1 MAYTGTRFTR
11 WVGFAN
17 VLNVVL
23 FQILFILAAMLRPG
37 YSPISQPASD
47 LGVGPFGEW
56 TDAGVIVLALLKI
69 ALALAFFITMRPI
82 LRVAWRSLCALL
94 IALPGLGN
102 IVTAIF
108 TEAPA
113 TLVIHSLASA
123 VVVLVCVLMFFVVGT
138 LLWRA
143 PGWHGFGMFSV
154 VAGVVFVVLAAFL
167 YLTFAPTSPLSAL
180 HVGGLSE
187 RVVILWR
194 DLWYAV
200 LAWHFVQWGATADV
214 APLDNRSR
222 RLAPHTRRES
232 RSTS

>member
-1 MAYTGTRFTR
+1 MERTSSRFAR

-17 VLNVVL
+17 LLNLVL
-23 FQILFILAAMLRPG
+23 FQALFVVAAMLRPG

-47 LGVGPFGEW
+47 LGIGPLGEW
-56 TDAGVIVLALLKI
+56 VDGGVIVLATLKI
-69 ALALAFFITMRPI
+69 ALAISFFILMRGIMSAP
-82 LRVAWRSLCALL
+82 WRSVCALL

-102 IVTAIF
+102 IATAKF
-108 TEAPA
+108 TEAPE

-123 VVVLVCVLMFFVVGT
+123 VVVLGCVVMFFAVGIA
-138 LLWRA
+138 LWRV
-143 PGWHGFGMFSV
+143 PRWHGFATFSV
-154 VAGVVFVVLAAFL
+154 LAGVVFVVLAVLL

-200 LAWHFVQWGATADV
+200 FGWHLFKSTASTHA
-214 APLDNRSR
+214 APLDHRTQLLAAR
-222 RLAPHTRRES
+222 GRLVS
-232 RSTS
+232 